1 MSGLNQLYLHGRCII
16 RKRHVTRFHSD
27 GIKRALREI
36 AVDLLHTALLLWA
49 VVTIYVAFWIF
60 AGGE

>member
-16 RKRHVTRFHSD
+16 RKRHVTRFHVD

-36 AVDLLHTALLLWA
+36 AIDLLHTALLLWA
-49 VVTIYVAFWIF
+49 VVTIYLTCWIL
-60 AGGE
+60 GGE